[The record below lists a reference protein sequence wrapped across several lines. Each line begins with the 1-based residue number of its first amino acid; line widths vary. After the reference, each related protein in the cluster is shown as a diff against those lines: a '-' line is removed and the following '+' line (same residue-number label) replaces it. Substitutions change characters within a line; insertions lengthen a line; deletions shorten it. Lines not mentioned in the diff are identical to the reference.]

1 MFELPPILEK
11 LAVACFYTGAL
22 TIAAGIAWL
31 LVVVG
36 WLAFTLVR
44 G

>member
-11 LAVACFYTGAL
+11 LVVACFYAGAL
-22 TIAAGIAWL
+22 TITAGIVGTL
-31 LVVVG
+31 GVVG